1 MADSS
6 SSYRFIELRRRAFEQ
21 LPCAQG
27 RALHGLQR
35 LDKAALSFDKA
46 GKRAEDEVQ
55 AIVLD
60 ESGPLWEHTADEQE
74 TFPPK
79 WVRSMPPLIRTHART
94 HAVWSERSSA
104 CRRPPAS

>member
-27 RALHGLQR
+27 RAPHGLQR
-35 LDKAALSFDKA
+35 LDKAAPSFDKA

-55 AIVLD
+55 AIVTGEALPAD
-60 ESGPLWEHTADEQE
+60 DTRRPTTRDNWGESGPLAA
-74 TFPPK
+74 P
-79 WVRSMPPLIRTHART
+79 
-94 HAVWSERSSA
+94 
-104 CRRPPAS
+104 

>member
-6 SSYRFIELRRRAFEQ
+6 SSYRFVELRRRAFEQ

-46 GKRAEDEVQ
+46 GKRADDEVQ
-55 AIVLD
+55 AIVT
-60 ESGPLWEHTADEQE
+60 GAKADRSA
-74 TFPPK
+74 PPAF
-79 WVRSMPPLIRTHART
+79 VHGSTS
-94 HAVWSERSSA
+94 SERHDDHHLGSVKSEIYSLRFA
-104 CRRPPAS
+104 ELA